1 MEVAYQTSI
10 GKQREDNED
19 YVDVFTNLAGQHLAI
34 IADGIGGHQGGDVAS
49 AMAVSHL
56 GHEFEQTKIASPET
70 AGHWIT
76 AQITAENQSIIDKS
90 NQFAD
95 LNGMGTTLV
104 AAVYFTDEV
113 VIASIGDSRA
123 YLLRDEQLRQLT
135 EDHSLVNELV
145 KRGEISR
152 QAARHHPQKNVII
165 RSLGI
170 SDDAQFDLNTYP
182 LVPGDQLLLCTD
194 GLTNMVDDDQIQAVL
209 LSDQRAE
216 DKCQQLIDLANAA
229 GGLDNITVLLITNPP
244 REVMGQ

>member
-1 MEVAYQTSI
+1 MEVAYKTAI
-10 GKQREDNED
+10 GKQRADNQD
-19 YVDVFTNLAGQHLAI
+19 YVDVFTNQAGQHLAL
-34 IADGIGGHQGGDVAS
+34 IADGIGGNQGGDVAS

-56 GHEFEQTKIASPET
+56 GHDFELTDWATTEAARS
-70 AGHWIT
+70 WISQ
-76 AQITAENQSIIDKS
+76 QITAENRSIIEKS

-113 VIASIGDSRA
+113 VIANIGDSRA
-123 YLLRDEQLRQLT
+123 YLLRDGTLRQLT

-170 SDDAQFDLNTYP
+170 SSDANFDLNTYP
-182 LVPGDQLLLCTD
+182 LVVNDQLLLCTD
-194 GLTNMVDDDQIQAVL
+194 GLTNMVDDQQITAVL
-209 LSDQRAE
+209 LSDQSLDA
-216 DKCQQLIDLANAA
+216 KCDQLIDLANAA
-229 GGLDNITVLLITNPP
+229 GGLDNITVLIVHQDG
-244 REVMGQ
+244 RKVAS

>member
-1 MEVAYQTSI
+1 MEVAFRTAI
-10 GKQREDNED
+10 GKQRADNQD
-19 YVDVFTNLAGQHLAI
+19 YVDVFTNQAGQHLALV
-34 IADGIGGHQGGDVAS
+34 ADGIGGHQGGDVAS

-56 GHEFEQTKIASPET
+56 GHDFELTAWTTTAAASQ
-70 AGHWIT
+70 WLSQ
-76 AQITAENQSIIDKS
+76 QITMENHSIIEKS

-123 YLLRDEQLRQLT
+123 YLLRDGQLRQLT

-152 QAARHHPQKNVII
+152 QAARHHPQKNVIT

-170 SDDAQFDLNTYP
+170 SNDANFDLNTYP
-182 LVPGDQLLLCTD
+182 LVLNDQLLLCTD
-194 GLTNMVDDDQIQAVL
+194 GLTNMVDDQQIATVL
-209 LSDQRAE
+209 ESTQPLEA
-216 DKCQQLIDLANAA
+216 KCDQLIELANAA
-229 GGLDNITVLLITNPP
+229 GGLDNISVLIIANGG
-244 REVMGQ
+244 RKVAS

>member
-1 MEVAYQTSI
+1 MEVAFRTAI
-10 GKQREDNED
+10 GKQRADNQD
-19 YVDVFTNLAGQHLAI
+19 YVDVFTNQAGQHLALV
-34 IADGIGGHQGGDVAS
+34 ADGIGGHQGGDVAS

-56 GHEFEQTKIASPET
+56 GHDFELTAWTTTTAASQ
-70 AGHWIT
+70 WLSQ
-76 AQITAENQSIIDKS
+76 QITMENHSIIEKS

-123 YLLRDEQLRQLT
+123 YLLRDGQLRQLT

-170 SDDAQFDLNTYP
+170 SNDANFDLNTYP
-182 LVPGDQLLLCTD
+182 LVLNDQLLLCTD
-194 GLTNMVDDDQIQAVL
+194 GLTNMVDDQQIATVL
-209 LSDQRAE
+209 ESTQPLEA
-216 DKCQQLIDLANAA
+216 KCDQLIELANAA
-229 GGLDNITVLLITNPP
+229 GGLDNISVLIIANGG
-244 REVMGQ
+244 RKVAS

>member
-1 MEVAYQTSI
+1 MEVAFRTAI
-10 GKQREDNED
+10 GKQRADNQD
-19 YVDVFTNLAGQHLAI
+19 YVDVFTNQAGQHLALV
-34 IADGIGGHQGGDVAS
+34 ADGIGGHQGGDVAS

-56 GHEFEQTKIASPET
+56 GHDFELTAWTTTAAASQ
-70 AGHWIT
+70 WLSQ
-76 AQITAENQSIIDKS
+76 QITMENHSIIEKS

-123 YLLRDEQLRQLT
+123 YLLRDGQLRQLT

-170 SDDAQFDLNTYP
+170 SNDANFDLNTYP
-182 LVPGDQLLLCTD
+182 LVLNDQLLLCTD
-194 GLTNMVDDDQIQAVL
+194 GLTNMVDDQQIATVL
-209 LSDQRAE
+209 ESTQPLEA
-216 DKCQQLIDLANAA
+216 KCDQLIELANAA
-229 GGLDNITVLLITNPP
+229 GGLDNISVLIIANGG
-244 REVMGQ
+244 RKVAS

>member
-1 MEVAYQTSI
+1 MEVAFRTAI
-10 GKQREDNED
+10 GKQRADNQD
-19 YVDVFTNLAGQHLAI
+19 YVDVFTNQAGQHLALV
-34 IADGIGGHQGGDVAS
+34 ADGIGGHQGGDVAS

-56 GHEFEQTKIASPET
+56 GHDFELTAWTTTTAASQ
-70 AGHWIT
+70 WLSQ
-76 AQITAENQSIIDKS
+76 QITMENHSIIEKS

-123 YLLRDEQLRQLT
+123 YLLRDGQLRQLT

-170 SDDAQFDLNTYP
+170 SNDANFDLNTYP
-182 LVPGDQLLLCTD
+182 LVLNDQLLLCTD
-194 GLTNMVDDDQIQAVL
+194 GLTNMVDDQQIATVL
-209 LSDQRAE
+209 ESAQPLEA
-216 DKCQQLIDLANAA
+216 KCDRLIELANAA
-229 GGLDNITVLLITNPP
+229 GGLDNISVLIIANGG
-244 REVMGQ
+244 RKVAS

>member
-1 MEVAYQTSI
+1 MEVAFRTAI
-10 GKQREDNED
+10 GKQRADNQD
-19 YVDVFTNLAGQHLAI
+19 YVDVFTNQAGQHLALV
-34 IADGIGGHQGGDVAS
+34 ADGIGGHQGGDVAS

-56 GHEFEQTKIASPET
+56 GHDFELTAWTTTAAASQ
-70 AGHWIT
+70 WLSQ
-76 AQITAENQSIIDKS
+76 QITMENHSIIEKS

-104 AAVYFTDEV
+104 AVVYFTDEV

-123 YLLRDEQLRQLT
+123 YLLRDGQLRQLT

-170 SDDAQFDLNTYP
+170 SNDANFDLNTYP
-182 LVPGDQLLLCTD
+182 LVLNDQLLLCTD
-194 GLTNMVDDDQIQAVL
+194 GLTNMVDDQQIATVL
-209 LSDQRAE
+209 ESTQPLEA
-216 DKCQQLIDLANAA
+216 KCDQLIELANAA
-229 GGLDNITVLLITNPP
+229 GGLDNISVLIIANGG
-244 REVMGQ
+244 RKVAS

>member
-1 MEVAYQTSI
+1 MEVAFRTAI
-10 GKQREDNED
+10 GKQRADNQD
-19 YVDVFTNLAGQHLAI
+19 YVDVFTNQAGQHLALV
-34 IADGIGGHQGGDVAS
+34 ADGIGGHQGGDVAS

-56 GHEFEQTKIASPET
+56 GHDFELTAWTTTTAASQ
-70 AGHWIT
+70 WLSQ
-76 AQITAENQSIIDKS
+76 QITMENHSIIEKS

-95 LNGMGTTLV
+95 MNGMGTTLV

-123 YLLRDEQLRQLT
+123 YLLRDGQLRQLT

-170 SDDAQFDLNTYP
+170 SNDANFDLNTYP
-182 LVPGDQLLLCTD
+182 LVLNDQLLLCTD
-194 GLTNMVDDDQIQAVL
+194 GLTNMVDDQQIATVL
-209 LSDQRAE
+209 ESAQPLEA
-216 DKCQQLIDLANAA
+216 KCDRLIELANAA
-229 GGLDNITVLLITNPP
+229 GGLDNISVLIIANGG
-244 REVMGQ
+244 RKVAS